1 MSTATADFKKLKAAQ
16 IQRLA
21 AKGRKWLEA
30 EGKELKAAL
39 ARQTWEG
46 KKDGT
51 AACIAAE
58 LEDVRAAWKVAA

>member
-1 MSTATADFKKLKAAQ
+1 MTTATEYRKTKAAQ

-58 LEDVRAAWKVAA
+58 LEDVRAAWKLAA